1 MGTIDDEG
9 TDEAMILES
18 RVLALNAPSS
28 RTVRNLKI
36 WFKST
41 SVFALRGRD
50 EHLFENKKD
59 LVALAPVET
68 DRLNV
73 FLSSYFGWFLKVCK
87 PLLACALLNEAILE
101 MLAELLCRVLV
112 RRIIIAHTSPEES
125 SVRGSPTRKGA
136 LLLPRPPHPTSRR
149 CDLRHAQRHPPHRRH
164 CMPDRCL
171 QSKHQNTSWHD
182 CAVHVP
188 FRWRGWSA
196 HQCEEGRD
204 LW

>member
-1 MGTIDDEG
+1 MSTIDNEG
-9 TDEAMILES
+9 TDEAIILES
-18 RVLALNAPSS
+18 RVLALNTPSS
-28 RTVRNLKI
+28 RTVKNLKI

-41 SVFALRGRD
+41 SIFALRGRD

-87 PLLACALLNEAILE
+87 PPDVCALLNEAILG
-101 MLAELLCRVLV
+101 MRAEFLCRFLV
-112 RRIIIAHTSPEES
+112 RRIMIAHTSPEETS
-125 SVRGSPTRKGA
+125 IRRSPTRKGA
-136 LLLPRPPHPTSRR
+136 LLLPRPSHPTSRR
-149 CDLRHAQRHPPHRRH
+149 RDLRHAQRHPPHWRH
-164 CMPDRCL
+164 RMPDRCL

-188 FRWRGWSA
+188 FRWRGRSA
-196 HQCEEGRD
+196 HQCEEGGD